1 MWIPVNEI
9 SVDTPPTGKITFS
22 TSSGLYKSYPVSV
35 FQIEDVK
42 KEAIGVAVA
51 KKAQVVKELRLV
63 EMGLP
68 NNLLPLKGIEEF
80 GYVKDTGF
88 VWVRLKNE
96 MKYNNEKIKK
106 VSSYTKEIT
115 AFMEK
120 FKIKKLTGVK
130 SKELLM
136 WIPVN
141 EISVDTPPTGKITF
155 STSSGLYKSYP
166 VSVFQIED
174 VKKES
179 IGVAV
184 AKKAQVVK
192 EV

>member
-1 MWIPVNEI
+1 
-9 SVDTPPTGKITFS
+9 
-22 TSSGLYKSYPVSV
+22 
-35 FQIEDVK
+35 
-42 KEAIGVAVA
+42 
-51 KKAQVVKELRLV
+51 
-63 EMGLP
+63 
-68 NNLLPLKGIEEF
+68 
-80 GYVKDTGF
+80 
-88 VWVRLKNE
+88 
-96 MKYNNEKIKK
+96 
-106 VSSYTKEIT
+106 
-115 AFMEK
+115 MEK

-174 VKKES
+174 VKKEA